1 MKKMCQECNNTRA
14 NYGYDGNKYIWCS
27 GCAKNNYL
35 RMNIDIDRQCN
46 ILKLCIECN
55 KSVASVG
62 YDDKKRIWCVECAS
76 FQYQELNIDISR
88 RYDSHKKCS
97 ECDNARANYG
107 YDGNKY
113 IWCSTCS
120 IKKYQ
125 ELNIGVSRQ
134 CDSQS
139 KCNRCKKSQPM
150 YGYDGNKY
158 IWCSPCAEISYMEL
172 NIDISRQCNAT
183 NKCRQCNSTIAMYGY
198 DDNKRIWCSPCA
210 NIFYTKLN
218 IHVSRRCNAQPT
230 CVVCNNYTASFGYDN
245 KKRLWCSKC
254 ASLKYRELNIDV
266 NRQCNSQ
273 YKCKTPLCDTSVTK
287 KYKGYCF
294 RCFIYLF
301 PNEPVSRNYKTKET
315 AVADFLKSN
324 FPDITMT
331 FDKKI
336 EDGCSKRRPDC
347 FIDMSNY
354 TIVVEVDENQHVYYD
369 CLCEN
374 KRTMQ
379 LFQDTG
385 DRPLYLIRFNP
396 DDYLDE
402 NNTNT
407 TSCWGTDKRGLCVVK
422 KTKQNEWQSRLAVL
436 KECLTSCI
444 NTPPTKEVDVI
455 HLFYDLCSN

>member
-1 MKKMCQECNNTRA
+1 MTRKKMCQECNNTRA
-14 NYGYDGNKYIWCS
+14 SYGYDGNKYIWCS

-35 RMNIDIDRQCN
+35 QMNIDIKRQCN
-46 ILKLCIECN
+46 VLKLCIECN

-62 YDDKKRIWCVECAS
+62 YDDKKRIWCVQCAS
-76 FQYQELNIDISR
+76 FQYQKLNIDASR

-120 IKKYQ
+120 VKKYQ
-125 ELNIGVSRQ
+125 ELNIDMSRQ

-158 IWCSPCAEISYMEL
+158 LWCSPCAKICYIEL
-172 NIDISRQCNAT
+172 NIDISRQCNA
-183 NKCRQCNSTIAMYGY
+183 
-198 DDNKRIWCSPCA
+198 
-210 NIFYTKLN
+210 
-218 IHVSRRCNAQPT
+218 QPT
-230 CVVCNNYTASFGYDN
+230 CVLCNNYTTSFGYDN

-254 ASLKYRELNIDV
+254 ASLKYQELNIDV
-266 NRQCNSQ
+266 SRQCNCQ
-273 YKCKTPLCDTSVTK
+273 YKCKTPLCDTQVTK

-294 RCFIYLF
+294 RCFLYLF
-301 PNEPVSRNYKTKET
+301 PDEQVSLNYKTKET
-315 AVADFLKSN
+315 AVADFLKYN
-324 FPDITMT
+324 FPDITMI
-331 FDKKI
+331 FDKRI
-336 EDGCSKRRPDC
+336 EHGCSKRRPDC
-347 FIDMSNY
+347 FIDMGGY

-455 HLFYDLCSN
+455 HLFYDLC